1 MQKYLFR
8 VNKECWENLVKLR
21 GWDHPI
27 TALAKRTGF
36 TKSLCSQAV
45 NGGIAIGQEF
55 MLAIIKVSGNDPKEP
70 KEWGR
75 LFEIVKDDR
84 PDSSNYQKDNN
95 AKYEGQKAYKQTYG
109 ILSDSGQIRVR
120 DKAKN
125 LERLNLPNPIPAI
138 DFYDDATSKRYQAKY
153 HYKRG

>member
-1 MQKYLFR
+1 MGKFLFR
-8 VNKECWENLVKLR
+8 VNKERWEDLVKLR

-36 TKSLCSQAV
+36 NKSLCSQAV

-55 MLAIIKVSGNDPKEP
+55 MLAIIKVSGNDPQEP

-75 LFEIVKDDR
+75 LFEIVKDER

-95 AKYEGQKAYKQTYG
+95 AKYEGLKPYKEG
-109 ILSDSGQIRVR
+109 SLLGQMRIE

-125 LERLNLPNPIPAI
+125 LERLNQDAPIPAI
-138 DFYDDATSKRYQAKY
+138 DFYHDAMPKRYQSNY
-153 HYKRG
+153 RYKRG